1 MKLGK
6 TVSSPILN
14 GVSCVGASL
23 CSQHVLGVFGRKVGS
38 EVSMGHVFPQSVLAL
53 HWCELGLEIEG
64 QEPESGV
71 SQGLSYPQWLL
82 LSYCGQRWVPRC

>member
-6 TVSSPILN
+6 TVASPSLN

-38 EVSMGHVFPQSVLAL
+38 EVSMDGWGVLSAVTFIGGNNGDGEVEPGPL
-53 HWCELGLEIEG
+53 VNLGF
-64 QEPESGV
+64 SDA
-71 SQGLSYPQWLL
+71 
-82 LSYCGQRWVPRC
+82 

>member
-6 TVSSPILN
+6 TVASPSLN

-71 SQGLSYPQWLL
+71 SWVFSFAQW
-82 LSYCGQRWVPRC
+82 STPPY